1 MPMEKE
7 RYPANWKEIAFSVKQ
22 KAGWKCQKCGKQ
34 CRKPG
39 EPLDTH
45 TRTLTVHHKD
55 HQPENCSDDNL
66 IALCAPCHLRADANF
81 HAEHRRSSKGQIM
94 MDLNEG

>member
-7 RYPANWKEIAFSVKQ
+7 RYPANWKEIAFNVKQ
-22 KAGWKCQKCGKQ
+22 KAGWKCQRCGKQ

-45 TRTLTVHHKD
+45 IRTLTVHHKD
-55 HQPENCSDDNL
+55 HTPENCSDDNL
-66 IALCAPCHLRADANF
+66 IALCAPCHLRADANY
-81 HAEHRRSSKGQIM
+81 HAEHRRASKGQIE
-94 MDLNEG
+94 MDLKEV